1 MAASLGVLR
10 GPNEGWC
17 GQVGWAPLMCQ
28 GNRNEISG
36 YALVFF
42 FFPCLCHCS
51 DSQQQD
57 GRGLQGES
65 GGHVLTFL
73 APPGWP
79 QIFTRA
85 SRLPSLTVT
94 AFLDFESEWEKL

>member
-42 FFPCLCHCS
+42 FFFPASAIALILNS
-51 DSQQQD
+51 KMEEVYRGSQ
-57 GRGLQGES
+57 E
-65 GGHVLTFL
+65 
-73 APPGWP
+73 AMY
-79 QIFTRA
+79 
-85 SRLPSLTVT
+85 
-94 AFLDFESEWEKL
+94 